1 MSKHKQIL
9 AKQELKIIAN
19 IPVQKNEVFPGC
31 TTRDCKGWPIIT
43 DNVSGEILCGSCG
56 LVLEEKSLETIS
68 PHWSDPVDYLTK
80 KSSGSIN
87 TLAMFDMNMTTIM
100 SKRDSMGKSLSR
112 TAKNEFYRLNI
123 LNTRS
128 AIASKNKTL
137 RSGLLFLNML
147 QMKLGIPDSIIENSA
162 HLYRKAI
169 RAKLTVGR
177 KSKNI
182 ICACLYASCKQC
194 CIPRSILEISVA
206 SNISKKE
213 IARTYRSLVENL
225 DLSINPFSSREFL
238 AGIANEAK
246 ISEKSRRDALEIIYS
261 IEKAGLSQG
270 KNPKALASASLYL
283 ACVLNA
289 ERKTQAEI
297 AKASRI
303 TSTTIRTRYYDLKKF
318 FLETIDS

>member
-1 MSKHKQIL
+1 MSKRKQIL
-9 AKQELKIIAN
+9 AKQELETVVN
-19 IPVQKNEVFPGC
+19 SSFTTNEVFPRC
-31 TTRDCKGWPIIT
+31 TTPDCKGWPIIT
-43 DNVSGEILCGSCG
+43 DNASGEILCGSCG

-68 PHWSDPVDYLTK
+68 SHWSDPVDYLAK

-100 SKRDSMGKSLSR
+100 SKRDSTGRSLSR

-128 AIASKNKTL
+128 AVASKNKTL

-147 QMKLGIPDSIIENSA
+147 QMKLGIPDSIVENSA
-162 HLYRKAI
+162 HMYRKAI

-182 ICACLYASCKQC
+182 ICACIYASCKQC
-194 CIPRSILEISVA
+194 IIPRSILEISAA

-213 IARTYRSLVENL
+213 IARTYRSLVERL

-238 AGIANEAK
+238 ASIANEAK

-261 IEKAGLSQG
+261 IEKAGLSHG

-318 FLETIDS
+318 FLETIES